1 MNRRIYVGFRI
12 TSRFELEFLTRIL
25 TRSRNFWRN
34 TRSNTRLTSVARTS
48 FRGKFRGTSRTLF
61 RLSWKGPRS
70 VRLSRYTRGGAAS
83 LSLSS
88 RRRALRGIPPLVQ
101 PLPFATCR
109 RRSVRERILACLR
122 HFSKKRLAV
131 FCPAPIRSGTAT
143 CNIVSLLRLFYE
155 SGKTWS
161 RITVDATRGRNTV
174 WRKAE
179 SSVIV
184 RNATGVPF

>member
-1 MNRRIYVGFRI
+1 MQTVEY
-12 TSRFELEFLTRIL
+12 TSAAFNVSVWTRVLTRIL

-61 RLSWKGPRS
+61 RREKGLVPCDFRDTFEKE
-70 VRLSRYTRGGAAS
+70 RH

-131 FCPAPIRSGTAT
+131 LCPAPIRSGTAT

-155 SGKTWS
+155 SGKTRS

-174 WRKAE
+174 WLE
-179 SSVIV
+179 
-184 RNATGVPF
+184 GE